1 MDEEILD
8 PIEEQ
13 EENHEQE
20 SEESRGEMQ
29 AAMHLSGMYENWFLD
44 YASYVILER
53 AVPDIHDGLKPVHR
67 RILHS
72 MREMDDGRY
81 NKVANIIGN
90 TMKYHPHGD
99 ASIGDALVHIGQK
112 DLLIDTQGNWGNI
125 LTGDGAAAPRYIEAR
140 LSKFA
145 LEVVFNPKT
154 TTWKSSYDGRN
165 DEPVTLPV
173 KFPLLLAQ
181 GVEGIAVGLASKILP
196 HNFIELIDA
205 SIAILRN
212 RSFEL
217 FPDFQTGGLIDTERY
232 NDGIRGGKLRIR
244 ARIVQES
251 NKLLK
256 ITEIP
261 FSKTT
266 SNLID
271 SILSANDKGKIKIK
285 KIDDNTS
292 ENVEINLHLAPG
304 VSPDQTIDALYA
316 FTDCEVSISPN
327 SCIILDN
334 KPHFLGVR
342 EILKFSTQQT
352 VKLLKMELEIRKNE
366 LLEQLHNMS
375 LEKIFIEERIYR
387 DIEQC
392 ESFEEVIETIFKG
405 LKPFTKHFIREVTR
419 DDIIR
424 LTEIRIKRISKYNSF
439 KADEQMKVLEVELE
453 QVDFHLA
460 NLIDYAVDY
469 FKGIKKKYAK
479 GRERK
484 TEIRSF
490 ESIDAAAVAVA
501 NTKFY
506 VNRADGFVG
515 TALKKDEL
523 VGMCSDI
530 DDLIVFMQDGTFM
543 VSKVSSKNFIG
554 KNIIHVDVFNKSD
567 DRMTY
572 NMVYRD
578 GRQGNYY
585 VKRFPVTSIT
595 RDKLYHLTAG
605 KKDSKVHY
613 FSANPNGEAE
623 VIRAYLRP
631 DPKLKKTIIDYDFK
645 DLAIKGRGSKG
656 NLFSKRPIKKIIVK
670 EDGVSTLGAIDIW
683 FDDSV
688 KRLNT
693 EERGKY
699 IGAFKGDD
707 KILSITKSGYYQL
720 YGFDVT
726 THFDDD
732 MIHIEKYDPRK
743 PITAIYIESTTKLPY
758 AKRFFIEESDKKT
771 CFVGDDN
778 GKLLQFSLDYLSQLE
793 LSIKKGRESSTEIIH
808 MDEFIGIKSVKA
820 KGKRLTND
828 KIKSLN
834 WAEPLEYEYPPLD
847 GESTEEEDM
856 QDDAQNESASNAD
869 EVTENIDETPQK
881 DVAREVA
888 EEIAK
893 EVVPE
898 KKEKPIKAKAQPKEE
913 VAPITKDKEET
924 KPEPTPVEKPS
935 PKPIVKTK
943 KTKKPSPKPENIK
956 LENEEEVIREKK
968 ALKKESSKKE
978 AVKKQSPKIPP
989 MHKSLEET
997 KENKVEDNIEFEIEM
1012 DEDHIIVDKK
1022 SEKDKNDDQKK
1033 PPSSEGQITLEFE

>member
-1 MDEEILD
+1 MDDDHLNPLEENEEAL
-8 PIEEQ
+8 EEQ
-13 EENHEQE
+13 NKET
-20 SEESRGEMQ
+20 RGEMQ

-53 AVPDIHDGLKPVHR
+53 AVPDVHDGLKPVHR

-154 TTWKSSYDGRN
+154 TNWKPSYDGRN

-217 FPDFQTGGLIDTERY
+217 YPDFQTGGLIDVDKY
-232 NDGIRGGKLRIR
+232 NNGLRGGKLRIR

-251 NKLLK
+251 SKLLK

-292 ENVEINLHLAPG
+292 DSVEINLHLAPG

-327 SCIILDN
+327 SCVIMDD
-334 KPHFLGVR
+334 KPHFMGVR
-342 EILKFSTQQT
+342 EILKFSTQET
-352 VKLLKMELEIRKNE
+352 VNLLKMELEIKKGE

-392 ESFEEVIETIFKG
+392 ESFEEVIVTIDKG
-405 LKPFTKHFIREVTR
+405 LKPFTKDFIRAVTR

-424 LTEIRIKRISKYNSF
+424 LTEIKIKRISKYNSF
-439 KADEQMKVLEVELE
+439 KADEQMKVLQDELKQVE
-453 QVDFHLA
+453 FHLA

-469 FKGIKKKYAK
+469 FKAIKKKYGK

-484 TEIRSF
+484 TEIRNF

-501 NTKFY
+501 NVKLY
-506 VNRADGFVG
+506 VNREDGFVG

-523 VGMCSDI
+523 VGSCSDI
-530 DDLIVFMQDGTFM
+530 DEIIVFMQDGTFM
-543 VSKVSSKNFIG
+543 VTKVSPKTFVG
-554 KNIIHVDVFNKSD
+554 KNIIHVDVFNRSD

-578 GRQGNYY
+578 GRLGNYF

-595 RDKLYHLTAG
+595 RDKMYDLTAG

-656 NLFSKRPIKKIIVK
+656 NIF
-670 EDGVSTLGAIDIW
+670 
-683 FDDSV
+683 
-688 KRLNT
+688 
-693 EERGKY
+693 
-699 IGAFKGDD
+699 
-707 KILSITKSGYYQL
+707 Q
-720 YGFDVT
+720 
-726 THFDDD
+726 
-732 MIHIEKYDPRK
+732 
-743 PITAIYIESTTKLPY
+743 
-758 AKRFFIEESDKKT
+758 
-771 CFVGDDN
+771 N
-778 GKLLQFSLDYLSQLE
+778 G
-793 LSIKKGRESSTEIIH
+793 
-808 MDEFIGIKSVKA
+808 
-820 KGKRLTND
+820 
-828 KIKSLN
+828 
-834 WAEPLEYEYPPLD
+834 P
-847 GESTEEEDM
+847 
-856 QDDAQNESASNAD
+856 
-869 EVTENIDETPQK
+869 
-881 DVAREVA
+881 
-888 EEIAK
+888 
-893 EVVPE
+893 
-898 KKEKPIKAKAQPKEE
+898 
-913 VAPITKDKEET
+913 
-924 KPEPTPVEKPS
+924 
-935 PKPIVKTK
+935 
-943 KTKKPSPKPENIK
+943 
-956 LENEEEVIREKK
+956 
-968 ALKKESSKKE
+968 
-978 AVKKQSPKIPP
+978 
-989 MHKSLEET
+989 
-997 KENKVEDNIEFEIEM
+997 
-1012 DEDHIIVDKK
+1012 
-1022 SEKDKNDDQKK
+1022 
-1033 PPSSEGQITLEFE
+1033 